1 MKKTTVSIVASLM
14 LASALVGCGNT
25 TPAEPEDKGV
35 DTGVV
40 VSRARKSVTVLED
53 DGEKDT
59 HRVTKSVSRRC
70 SVGERWP
77 DCKKS

>member
-1 MKKTTVSIVASLM
+1 MGAALAAVMIVVSLAACGDGEAVEATDVSI
-14 LASALVGCGNT
+14 
-25 TPAEPEDKGV
+25 

-40 VSRARKSVTVLED
+40 VSKSRKSVTVLED

-59 HRVTKSVSRRC
+59 HRVSKSVSRRC

-77 DCKKS
+77 DCKR